1 MPEEDTAALRS
12 AIGMTRAGWV
22 LSGSGRLATI
32 VTTIKFAVVGLLM
45 MPVVVFS
52 QDIPDALLKIRDNI
66 AQQALFEVTVTGTM
80 QFGKQQTIQ
89 GKAFAVNEHLLVASK
104 LLVRNDADWDNGPSP
119 ANEPEKSKMQL
130 LEKLGVKA
138 LNRAISIKN
147 ATGPVT
153 KSAFIVEPDG
163 SSPGVVGIVAPNTSF
178 KSLFSLSLCGIEREK
193 IYYIFLDR
201 DPNAPAD
208 DEQDHLQ
215 IMPIK
220 ATGYDPLKF
229 GPLYTFSI
237 EENPGDITFAT
248 QHGTPILD
256 ENGNVVAVLSG
267 TLRVDGKMTVVAAP
281 VQAFFPGASALWA
294 NSVKGSGSN
303 TDKCVISDTVKEIK
317 DDVGSQ
323 LSWRLETESTSDS
336 QVLYLVFDRT
346 NKSSKLKNVKIRAG
360 FRGKRKAEDVS
371 EEIFHYKDFK
381 FELTDEQIS
390 KRRFSAQKIIEYT
403 NSNLIEGQGE
413 DGIQYQK
420 SQTTMG
426 YLTVLEIAME
436 SAELEGGGKL
446 NNLGKI
452 KLVAC
457 KQKFGQPLEWY
468 TEENRCKTYE

>member
-12 AIGMTRAGWV
+12 AIGMTRGRWV
-22 LSGSGRLATI
+22 LLGRGKLI
-32 VTTIKFAVVGLLM
+32 AVVAAIQCAVMVLLM
-45 MPVVVFS
+45 PAAALS
-52 QDIPDALLKIRDNI
+52 QDIPDALLRLKDDI
-66 AQQALFEVTVTGTM
+66 ALHALFDVKVEGTT
-80 QFGKQQTIQ
+80 QFGKPQAFK
-89 GKAFAVNEHLLVASK
+89 GKAFAVNEHLLVASR
-104 LLVRNDADWDNGPSP
+104 LLVRNDADWDDEPSP
-119 ANEPEKSKMQL
+119 ASDPEKSKLLL
-130 LEKLGVKA
+130 LEQLGVKS
-138 LNRAISIKN
+138 LNRTVSIRD
-147 ATGPVT
+147 ATGSET
-153 KSAFIVEPDG
+153 KSAFTVDPDR

-193 IYYIFLDR
+193 TYYLFLDR

-208 DEQDHLQ
+208 DEQAHLQ
-215 IMPIK
+215 ITPIK

-229 GPLYTFSI
+229 GPLYTFAI
-237 EENPGDITFAT
+237 DGNPGDVNFAT

-294 NSVKGSGSN
+294 NSVKGSGGN

-323 LSWRLETESTSDS
+323 LTWRLETESPSDS
-336 QVLYLVFDRT
+336 QYLYLVFDRT
-346 NKSSKLKNVKIRAG
+346 NKSAKLKNVKIRAG

-371 EEIFHYKDFK
+371 EENFHNKVFDFK
-381 FELTDEQIS
+381 LTDEQIN